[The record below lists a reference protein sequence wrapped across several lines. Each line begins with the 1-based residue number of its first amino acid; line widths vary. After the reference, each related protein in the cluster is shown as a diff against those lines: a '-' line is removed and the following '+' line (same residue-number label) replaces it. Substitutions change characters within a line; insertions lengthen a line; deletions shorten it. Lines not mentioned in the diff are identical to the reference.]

1 LPPQVDWR
9 TVREIAH
16 RVFESRWP
24 EFKCKPVSKDRL
36 GRCCAVAF
44 WNFIAQIV
52 REAFERG
59 VEDVESTVDSLM
71 DEVDPELSRGEN
83 YARLAATLAM
93 LGREPLPPSDIE
105 AKYATYIDM
114 EIDYIERT
122 LREEE
127 EALTP
132 EQREELLRRLEE
144 LRVERERLLGKAKRR
159 AEEEAPRRV
168 EEKRVEKPE
177 RAEEY
182 RREVERE
189 SEALP
194 ELPVEEVR
202 HRIWSHIKARVPRA
216 YRADWRDLRA
226 RISYHRD
233 AEEELRRTVEELG
246 GRVERVVEARPPL
259 RVMEVDFSKARIPV
273 VPLTPEVER
282 AILWSK
288 FSAILS
294 VAGVRPEEYRDV
306 FEALYSRLTAERR
319 PFEEKQRRIEEEAR
333 SIAAPRLA
341 APPRPPVP
349 PDLAARLEA
358 IERAV
363 RELREAVAWRPKSAE
378 DLRMMVE
385 ASMLVEP
392 RIVVRV
398 DRAGHRYWG
407 PSDECMTVLRS
418 ILDRYAVLYFES
430 CPVCRFTLPGG
441 ALGPVDF
448 AEHLISKEAAVPPIF
463 IEWLRR
469 LAATMEAAERMP
481 LP

>member
-9 TVREIAH
+9 TVREITH
-16 RVFESRWP
+16 RIFESRWP
-24 EFKCKPVSKDRL
+24 EFKCTPVSKDRL

-44 WNFIAQIV
+44 WNFIAQLV
-52 REAFERG
+52 REAIERG
-59 VEDVESTVDSLM
+59 VEDVESTVDDLM

-83 YARLAATLAM
+83 YAKLASALAM
-93 LGREPLPPSDIE
+93 LGKERLPPSDIE

-122 LREEE
+122 LRDE
-127 EALTP
+127 EAPLTP
-132 EQREELLRRLEE
+132 EQREELLKRLEE
-144 LRVERERLLGKAKRR
+144 LRVERERLLGRAKKR

-168 EEKRVEKPE
+168 ERKRAERPE

-182 RREVERE
+182 KREVEKE
-189 SEALP
+189 VEVLP

-202 HRIWSHIKARVPRA
+202 HRIWYQIKARVPRA

-233 AEEELRRTVEELG
+233 AEEELRRVVEELG
-246 GRVERVVEARPPL
+246 GRIERVVEARPPL
-259 RVMEVDFSKARIPV
+259 RVMEVDFSRARVPA

-294 VAGVRPEEYRDV
+294 IAGLRPEEYRDV
-306 FEALYSRLTAERR
+306 FEALYSRLVAEGR

-333 SIAAPRLA
+333 GIAAPWLA
-341 APPRPPVP
+341 RPPPVP

-363 RELREAVAWRPKSAE
+363 RELREAVAWKPKSAE
-378 DLRMMVE
+378 ELRMMVE
-385 ASMLVEP
+385 ASMLIEP
-392 RIVVRV
+392 RIVVRI

-418 ILDRYAVLYFES
+418 ILDRYAVLYFEN
-430 CPVCRFTLPGG
+430 CPFCRFTLPGG
-441 ALGPVDF
+441 ALSPRDF
-448 AEHLISKEAAVPPIF
+448 VEHLIEKEAAVPPIF
-463 IEWLRR
+463 IGWLRR
-469 LAATMEAAERMP
+469 LAAMVEAAERP
-481 LP
+481 PPP